1 MVANI
6 EILCSKQQSQNKM
19 RYVQYIQIIEQEI
32 NNIVLT
38 CRVYDFWSARKIS
51 MQRIWLIL
59 KWLAGDRLNLK

>member
-19 RYVQYIQIIEQEI
+19 RYVQYIQIREQES

-38 CRVYDFWSARKIS
+38 CRVYDF
-51 MQRIWLIL
+51 
-59 KWLAGDRLNLK
+59 